1 MPEWSACGL
10 GRSPLSLDEH
20 LRHAFRGVPKGAVC
34 PLEWVPCQVRAPHRR
49 GAFRYHRGPSERG
62 QPLSLTQQEVRGI
75 ADYARIALTDEEL
88 VEMTA
93 YMNDAVENV
102 LAPIRAYDL
111 AGVEPVFHPIGGL
124 SNVMRDDAPRPGLPL
139 ETALE
144 NAGQTEGRY
153 FRVPAILGNG
163 GEA

>member
-1 MPEWSACGL
+1 M
-10 GRSPLSLDEH
+10 
-20 LRHAFRGVPKGAVC
+20 
-34 PLEWVPCQVRAPHRR
+34 
-49 GAFRYHRGPSERG
+49 
-62 QPLSLTQQEVRGI
+62 SLTQQEVRGI

-144 NAGQTEGRY
+144 NADQTEGRY

>member
-1 MPEWSACGL
+1 M
-10 GRSPLSLDEH
+10 
-20 LRHAFRGVPKGAVC
+20 
-34 PLEWVPCQVRAPHRR
+34 
-49 GAFRYHRGPSERG
+49 
-62 QPLSLTQQEVRGI
+62 SLTQQEVRGI

-144 NAGQTEGRY
+144 NAGQTEGRH